1 MKKPKGKK
9 SVSQLK
15 NENTGEDPVFSTKTW
30 HLAQTEVEDKLSN
43 FELLLWRLFYSFL
56 RWQEDCQSCV
66 SDDDVTAHEIA
77 LMHLIRIRE
86 RPKSLYE
93 IARVMNRDDM
103 PNLQYSLKKLL
114 KLNIIKKSKKSAQ
127 KTIFYEIAERGIRIT
142 DKYSA
147 IRRDILKKRLANF
160 KDQDWEQIS
169 EVLAEYKSMYDE
181 ASRVASLLRT
191 DENILK

>member
-1 MKKPKGKK
+1 MKKPKVKK
-9 SVSQLK
+9 NVSQLK

-169 EVLAEYKSMYDE
+169 EILAEYKSMYDE